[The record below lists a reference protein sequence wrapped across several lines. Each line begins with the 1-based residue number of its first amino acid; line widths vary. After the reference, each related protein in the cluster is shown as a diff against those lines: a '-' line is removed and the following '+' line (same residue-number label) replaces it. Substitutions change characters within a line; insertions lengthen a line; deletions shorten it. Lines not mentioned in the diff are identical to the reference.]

1 MALIISGR
9 RMTKTRA
16 EMSKGSEIYIL
27 HSFQFGFLG
36 FFTQKWVRSGNF
48 VLTLIL
54 RYTKYSLTWEN
65 QFHSVKESVV

>member
-9 RMTKTRA
+9 RMTNTRA

-36 FFTQKWVRSGNF
+36 FFHSKVRTF
-48 VLTLIL
+48 RKLYL
-54 RYTKYSLTWEN
+54 
-65 QFHSVKESVV
+65 ESDIKVC